1 LLIYQILNV
10 FFFVF
15 HTAFTLFNAI
25 GWVWKKTRLANLIT
39 LIVTGLSWFVLG
51 IWYGIGYCPCTDWHW
66 QVREALGYHDM
77 PMSYMKFLLDHLTG
91 LNWNPT
97 LVDYGTLIGFIL
109 ALVASITLNIRD
121 YKKSKVN

>member
-1 LLIYQILNV
+1 LLIDQILNI

-39 LIVTGLSWFVLG
+39 LILTGLSWFVLG

-66 QVREALGYHDM
+66 QVRAALGYHDM

-97 LVDYGTLIGFIL
+97 VVDYGTLIGFIL
-109 ALVASITLNIRD
+109 ALAASITLNISDFRRRETM
-121 YKKSKVN
+121 

>member
-1 LLIYQILNV
+1 MLIYQILNV

-77 PMSYMKFLLDHLTG
+77 AMSYMKFLLDHLTG

>member
-1 LLIYQILNV
+1 MLIDQILNI

-39 LIVTGLSWFVLG
+39 LILTGLSWFVLG

-66 QVREALGYHDM
+66 QVRAALGYHDM

-97 LVDYGTLIGFIL
+97 VVDYGTLIGFIL
-109 ALVASITLNIRD
+109 ALAASITLNISDFRRRE
-121 YKKSKVN
+121 KM

>member
-1 LLIYQILNV
+1 LLIDQILNI

-39 LIVTGLSWFVLG
+39 LILTGLSWFVLG

-66 QVREALGYHDM
+66 QVRAALGYHDM

-97 LVDYGTLIGFIL
+97 VVDYGTLIGFIL
-109 ALVASITLNIRD
+109 ALTASITLNISDFRRRETM
-121 YKKSKVN
+121 

>member
-1 LLIYQILNV
+1 LLIDQILNI

-39 LIVTGLSWFVLG
+39 LILTGLSWFVLG

-66 QVREALGYHDM
+66 QVRAALGYHDM

-97 LVDYGTLIGFIL
+97 VVDYGTLIGFIL
-109 ALVASITLNIRD
+109 ALAASITLNISDFRRRE
-121 YKKSKVN
+121 KM

>member
-1 LLIYQILNV
+1 MLIDQILNI

-25 GWVWKKTRLANLIT
+25 GWAWKKTRLANLIT
-39 LIVTGLSWFVLG
+39 LILTGLSWFVLG

-66 QVREALGYHDM
+66 QVRAALGYHDM

-97 LVDYGTLIGFIL
+97 VVDYGTLIGFIL
-109 ALVASITLNIRD
+109 ALAASITLNISDFRRRE
-121 YKKSKVN
+121 KM

>member
-1 LLIYQILNV
+1 MLIYQILNV

>member
-1 LLIYQILNV
+1 MLIDQILNI

-39 LIVTGLSWFVLG
+39 LILTGLSWFVLG

-66 QVREALGYHDM
+66 QVRAALGYHDM

-97 LVDYGTLIGFIL
+97 VVDYGTLIGFIL
-109 ALVASITLNIRD
+109 ALAASITLNISDFRRRETM
-121 YKKSKVN
+121 